1 MRLVI
6 RSALGRP
13 RLPES
18 VNLSI
23 DMLRPEASGELTAID
38 SGVAS
43 TDIGVDGVLL
53 GVMSVPAAP
62 LCVSIRLLK
71 LNLGG
76 VEIRLAAENVKDFA
90 AEL

>member
-1 MRLVI
+1 MYFD
-6 RSALGRP
+6 
-13 RLPES
+13 
-18 VNLSI
+18 LSETFI
-23 DMLRPEASGELTAID
+23 DMLRPASGELTAID

-53 GVMSVPAAP
+53 GVMSIPPAP

>member
-1 MRLVI
+1 M
-6 RSALGRP
+6 
-13 RLPES
+13 PES

-23 DMLRPEASGELTAID
+23 DMLRPASGELTAID

-53 GVMSVPAAP
+53 GVMSIPAP
-62 LCVSIRLLK
+62 LCVSIRLPK

>member
-23 DMLRPEASGELTAID
+23 DMLRPAASGELTAID

-53 GVMSVPAAP
+53 GVMSIPPAP
-62 LCVSIRLLK
+62 LCEARIAVHLNEPFFSSRNLL
-71 LNLGG
+71 
-76 VEIRLAAENVKDFA
+76 
-90 AEL
+90 